1 MVQVHFEKGCMMNKR
16 HVRVE
21 HGKAISDGKLVY
33 RVSTVYETKAMLV
46 AIHRYSHGITYRA
59 VNCREVDTL
68 PRRYAALESLA
79 ADLRLDGSRDA
90 FWHNKD
96 TLATWQDAMRVFAA

>member
-1 MVQVHFEKGCMMNKR
+1 MMNEQ

-21 HGKAISDGKLVY
+21 HGKAISSGEQVY
-33 RVSTVYETKAMLV
+33 RVSVVYETKAMFV
-46 AIHRYSHGITYRA
+46 AIHRYSHGVTYRA

-68 PRRYAALESLA
+68 PRRYTALESLA
-79 ADLRLDGSRDA
+79 ASLLLDGSREA

-96 TLATWQDAMRVFAA
+96 TLATWQDAMRVLVG